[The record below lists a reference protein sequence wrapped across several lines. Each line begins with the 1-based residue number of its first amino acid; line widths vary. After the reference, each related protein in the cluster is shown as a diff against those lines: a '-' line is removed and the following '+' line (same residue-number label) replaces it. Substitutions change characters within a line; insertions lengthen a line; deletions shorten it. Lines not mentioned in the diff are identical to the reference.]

1 MSSMAAV
8 RVVLAVTQVCC
19 ASSCYKVRDVKRWLW
34 WDTDCGGARAAAAFP
49 GCPGLQTA
57 TFLASAP
64 PCVDIKSTSPGLDLP
79 DVATCKAL
87 GSDAPRPGQC
97 VGASVADD
105 HG

>member
-8 RVVLAVTQVCC
+8 RAVRAVTRVCC
-19 ASSCYKVRDVKRWLW
+19 TSSCYKAPECQLVAVVGP
-34 WDTDCGGARAAAAFP
+34 TAAAPARP
-49 GCPGLQTA
+49 PRS
-57 TFLASAP
+57 LASKRLPVWPVLLPAA
-64 PCVDIKSTSPGLDLP
+64 CVDIKSASRSLDPP

-97 VGASVADD
+97 GGASVADD